1 MIDGGNSTT
10 AADDILN
17 LGEMI
22 IDKNEKQ
29 KGYPSLQGLE
39 AQYSQ
44 VRVSFEPNFERRLVN
59 LATIIGFGQVENSYD
74 FTTNSQSFLPQ
85 LSFTNEE
92 ETGANNP
99 SNIIPGG
106 LNLSNISFN
115 EPSSPIAILPIND
128 KNQANVSS
136 MITPSP
142 LITPAQITLKEEVK
156 EQKP

>member
-1 MIDGGNSTT
+1 MIEGGTSTT

-44 VRVSFEPNFERRLVN
+44 VKVAFEPNFERRLVN
-59 LATIIGFGQVENSYD
+59 LAHIIGFGQVENSYD

-92 ETGANNP
+92 ESGANNP

-106 LNLSNISFN
+106 LNISNISFN
-115 EPSSPIAILPIND
+115 EPSSPIND

-136 MITPSP
+136 LVTPSP
-142 LITPAQITLKEEVK
+142 LITPA
-156 EQKP
+156 

>member
-1 MIDGGNSTT
+1 M
-10 AADDILN
+10 
-17 LGEMI
+17 
-22 IDKNEKQ
+22 
-29 KGYPSLQGLE
+29 
-39 AQYSQ
+39 
-44 VRVSFEPNFERRLVN
+44 SFEPNFERRLVN
-59 LATIIGFGQVENSYD
+59 LAQIIGFGQVENSYE

-92 ETGANNP
+92 ESAANNP

-106 LNLSNISFN
+106 LNISNISFN
-115 EPSSPIAILPIND
+115 EPSSPIND

-142 LITPAQITLKEEVK
+142 LITPAQIALREEVK